1 MNKLNPSS
9 IKLIEEAVE
18 GEYNFIKKEEIME
31 ENIITLTIDGQEVK
45 VKEGT
50 TILQAAKQA
59 GIDIPTLCFLKD
71 INEVGDCRMCIVEV
85 EGRRGFATSCIQ
97 TVEEGMVVHTHT
109 QNVLEARHVILD
121 LIISNHA
128 KDCLT
133 CTRSG
138 NCELQT
144 LATKFNVLN
153 IEFEGERTE
162 HKVDDLSPSIVR
174 DFNKCILCRRCVAAC
189 KNVQKIG
196 AIDCI
201 NRGFESC
208 ISTVGDHSLNDVNC
222 TFCGQC
228 IEACPTGALHEKET
242 INDVWVKLKDPE
254 TTVIVQTAPAVRVA
268 LGEEFGMPIGTNV
281 VGKMVTAL
289 KRLGFNKVF
298 DTNTGADLTIMEEA
312 NEFIERFTKNDNLP
326 LITSCSPGWVKYIEM
341 NYPEL
346 LPHLSSCKSPHQMFG
361 AILKTYYAKREG
373 LDPAKMYV
381 VSVMPCI
388 AKKFERQRPEMKE
401 DDLYDVD
408 NVITTRELARMIK
421 QANKKKKKLEDS
433 NFDSPMGEASGAG
446 AIFGTTGGV
455 MEAALRTAQDTL
467 TGKDLAKIDFEQVR
481 GGEGIK
487 RATINIAGKEIN
499 VVAASGLANAR
510 TILEE
515 IKSGKAN
522 YQFVEIMACP
532 GGCIMGGGQPI
543 KSSKIR
549 SEVDVRKLRA
559 DALYSID
566 ERSIVRKSHEN
577 PVMKKLYKD
586 FLEKPGSEI
595 AEKLLHTTYT
605 KREKY
610 NI

>member
-1 MNKLNPSS
+1 MEKEMVN
-9 IKLIEEAVE
+9 LI
-18 GEYNFIKKEEIME
+18 
-31 ENIITLTIDGQEVK
+31 IDNQK
-45 VKEGT
+45 VTVPKGT
-50 TILQAAKQA
+50 TILEAAKTA
-59 GIDIPTLCFLKD
+59 GIDIPTLCFLKE

-109 QNVLEARHVILD
+109 PNVLEARHVILD

-138 NCELQT
+138 NCELQA

-162 HKVDDLSPSIVR
+162 HKIDDLSPSIVR

-289 KRLGFNKVF
+289 KRLGFDKVF

-326 LITSCSPGWVKYIEM
+326 MITSCSPGWVKYIEM

-346 LPHLSSCKSPHQMFG
+346 LPHLSSCKSPHEMFG

-373 LDPAKMYV
+373 LDPEKIYV

-388 AKKFERQRPEMKE
+388 AKKFERQRPEMME
-401 DDLYDVD
+401 DNLYDVD

-421 QANKKKKKLEDS
+421 QANIEFEKLEDS

-467 TGKDLAKIDFEQVR
+467 TGEDLPKIDFEQVR

-487 RATINIAGKEIN
+487 RATIIIAGKDIN

-543 KSSKIR
+543 KSSKVR
-549 SEVDVRKLRA
+549 AEVDVRKLRA

-566 ERSIVRKSHEN
+566 ERIYIQLMKEVLLEN
-577 PVMKKLYKD
+577 HMK
-586 FLEKPGSEI
+586 I
-595 AEKLLHTTYT
+595 LL
-605 KREKY
+605 
-610 NI
+610 

>member
-1 MNKLNPSS
+1 
-9 IKLIEEAVE
+9 
-18 GEYNFIKKEEIME
+18 ME
-31 ENIITLTIDGQEVK
+31 EKMINLTIDDQKISVPK
-45 VKEGT
+45 GT
-50 TILQAAKQA
+50 TTLKAAKQA
-59 GIDIPTLCFLKD
+59 GIDIPTLCFLKE

-85 EGRRGFATSCIQ
+85 EGRKGFATSCIQ

-109 QNVLEARHVILD
+109 PNVLEARHVILD
-121 LIISNHA
+121 LIISNHS

-138 NCELQT
+138 NCELQS
-144 LATKFNVLN
+144 LATKFNVLQV
-153 IEFEGERTE
+153 EFEGERTE
-162 HKVDDLSPSIVR
+162 HEIDDLSPSIVR
-174 DFNKCILCRRCVAAC
+174 DFNKCISCRRCVAAC

-242 INDVWVKLKDPE
+242 INDVWTKLKDPDSI
-254 TTVIVQTAPAVRVA
+254 VIVQTAPAVRVA
-268 LGEEFGMPIGTNV
+268 LGEEFGMEIGINV
-281 VGKMVTAL
+281 TGKMVTAL
-289 KRLGFNKVF
+289 KRLGFDKVF

-312 NEFIERFTKNDNLP
+312 NEFINRFKNNDNLP
-326 LITSCSPGWVKYIEM
+326 MITSCSPGWVKYIEM

-346 LPHLSSCKSPHQMFG
+346 LPHLSSCKSPHEMFG
-361 AILKTYYAKREG
+361 AIIKTYYAKKENI
-373 LDPAKMYV
+373 DPKKIYV

-388 AKKFERQRPEMKE
+388 AKKFERQREEMKE
-401 DDLYDVD
+401 GELFDVD

-421 QANKKKKKLEDS
+421 QANIEFNKLEDS
-433 NFDSPMGEASGAG
+433 KFDNPMGEATGAG
-446 AIFGTTGGV
+446 AIFGVTGGV

-467 TGKDLAKIDFEQVR
+467 TGESLPQIDFEEVR
-481 GGEGIK
+481 GTQNIK
-487 RATINIAGKEIN
+487 RANIEIAGKEIK
-499 VVAASGLANAR
+499 VVAASGLANAK

-515 IKSGKAN
+515 IKRGKAD

-543 KSSKIR
+543 KSSKIQA
-549 SEVDVRKLRA
+549 EVDVKKLRA
-559 DALYSID
+559 QALYSID
-566 ERSIVRKSHEN
+566 EKSVIRKSHEN
-577 PVMKKLYKD
+577 PVMKKIYKE
-586 FLEKPGSEI
+586 FLGKPGSEL
-595 AEKLLHTTYT
+595 AEELLHTAYE

>member
-1 MNKLNPSS
+1 M
-9 IKLIEEAVE
+9 
-18 GEYNFIKKEEIME
+18 KEELV
-31 ENIITLTIDGQEVK
+31 TLTIDGEV
-45 VKEGT
+45 VKAKKGT

-109 QNVLEARHVILD
+109 PNVLEARQVILD
-121 LIISNHA
+121 LILSNHHR
-128 KDCLT
+128 DCLT
-133 CTRSG
+133 CTRNG
-138 NCELQT
+138 NCELQD
-144 LATKFNVLN
+144 LATKFNVLKV
-153 IEFEGERTE
+153 EFEGERAE
-162 HKVDDLSPSIVR
+162 HTIDDLSPSIVR

-222 TFCGQC
+222 TLCGQC

-242 INDVWVKLKDPE
+242 IDDVWVKLKDPDAY
-254 TTVIVQTAPAVRVA
+254 VVVQTAPAVRVA
-268 LGEEFGMPIGTNV
+268 LGEEFGMEIGTNV
-281 VGKMVTAL
+281 TGKMVTAL
-289 KRLGFNKVF
+289 KRLGFDKVF
-298 DTNTGADLTIMEEA
+298 DTNTGADFTIMEEA
-312 NEFIERFTKNDNLP
+312 NEFIERFQENDNLP
-326 LITSCSPGWVKYIEM
+326 MITSCSPGWIKYIEM

-361 AILKTYYAKREG
+361 ALIKTYFAKKEG
-373 LDPAKMYV
+373 IDPKKIYV

-388 AKKFERQRPEMKE
+388 AKKFERQRPEMKNAG
-401 DDLYDVD
+401 LYDVD
-408 NVITTRELARMIK
+408 NVITTRELSRMIK
-421 QANKKKKKLEDS
+421 QANIEFTKLEES
-433 NFDSPMGEASGAG
+433 SFDNPMGEATGAA

-467 TGKDLAKIDFEQVR
+467 TGKDLERINFEQVR
-481 GGEGIK
+481 GGDGIK
-487 RATINIAGKEIN
+487 KATINIAGKDIK
-499 VVAASGLANAR
+499 VVAASGLANAKE
-510 TILEE
+510 ILEE
-515 IKSGKAN
+515 IKCGKAD

-532 GGCIMGGGQPI
+532 GGCVMGGGQPI

-566 ERSIVRKSHEN
+566 EKSTIRKSHEN
-577 PVMKKLYKD
+577 PIIKKIYQE
-586 FLEKPGSEI
+586 FLEEPGSYR
-595 AEKLLHTTYT
+595 AHKLLHTHY
-605 KREKY
+605 KEREKY
-610 NI
+610 RI

>member
-1 MNKLNPSS
+1 MSKE
-9 IKLIEEAVE
+9 LIS
-18 GEYNFIKKEEIME
+18 
-31 ENIITLTIDGQEVK
+31 LTIDGIEVK
-45 VKEGT
+45 VPKST
-50 TILQAAKQA
+50 TILEAAKQA

-71 INEVGDCRMCIVEV
+71 INEVGDCRMCIVEI

-97 TVEEGMVVHTHT
+97 TVEEGMVIHTHT
-109 QNVLEARHVILD
+109 PNVLEARHVILD

-144 LATKFNVLN
+144 LAVKFNVLN
-153 IEFEGERTE
+153 VEFPGEMTK

-189 KNVQKIG
+189 KNIQKIG

-222 TFCGQC
+222 TNCGQC
-228 IEACPTGALHEKET
+228 IQACPTGALHEKET
-242 INDVWVKLKDPE
+242 INDVWVKLKDPD
-254 TTVIVQTAPAVRVA
+254 TYVVVQTAPAVRVA

-281 VGKMVTAL
+281 KGKMVTAL
-289 KRLGFNKVF
+289 KRLGFDKVF
-298 DTNTGADLTIMEEA
+298 DTNTGADFTIIEEA
-312 NEFIERFTKNDNLP
+312 HEFIERLNENDNLP
-326 LITSCSPGWVKYIEM
+326 MITSCSPGWVKYIEM

-346 LPHLSSCKSPHQMFG
+346 LPHLSTCKSPHQMFG
-361 AILKTYYAKREG
+361 ALTKTYFAQKEG
-373 LDPAKMYV
+373 INPEKIYV

-388 AKKFERQRPEMKE
+388 AKKFERQRDELKNNG
-401 DDLYDVD
+401 LYDVD
-408 NVITTRELARMIK
+408 NVITTRELSRMIK
-421 QANKKKKKLEDS
+421 QANIEFEKLEDS
-433 NFDSPMGEASGAG
+433 EFDEPMGEATGAA

-467 TGKDLAKIDFEQVR
+467 TGKDLPKIDFEQVR

-487 RATINIAGKEIN
+487 RATVKIGKKDLK
-499 VVAASGLANAR
+499 VVAASGLANAKK
-510 TILEE
+510 IMEE
-515 IKSGKAN
+515 IKSGKAD

-543 KSSKIR
+543 KTSKIR
-549 SEVDVRKLRA
+549 RETNVRKLRS

-566 ERSIVRKSHEN
+566 EKSKIRKSHEN
-577 PVMKKLYKD
+577 PVVKKIYAEY
-586 FLEKPGSEI
+586 LEEPGSYR
-595 AEKLLHTTYT
+595 AHKLLHTHYVE
-605 KREKY
+605 REKY
-610 NI
+610 QLCH

>member
-1 MNKLNPSS
+1 M
-9 IKLIEEAVE
+9 
-18 GEYNFIKKEEIME
+18 KKEMV
-31 ENIITLTIDGQEVK
+31 NLTIDNQKITVPK
-45 VKEGT
+45 GT
-50 TILQAAKQA
+50 TILNAAKKA

-85 EGRRGFATSCIQ
+85 EGRRGCATSCIQ

-109 QNVLEARHVILD
+109 PNVLEARHVILD

-138 NCELQT
+138 NCELQA

-162 HKVDDLSPSIVR
+162 HKIDDLSPSIVR

-289 KRLGFNKVF
+289 KRLGFDRVF

-326 LITSCSPGWVKYIEM
+326 MITSCSPGWVKYIEM

-346 LPHLSSCKSPHQMFG
+346 LPHLSSCKSPHEMFG

-373 LDPAKMYV
+373 LNPEKIYV

-388 AKKFERQRPEMKE
+388 AKKFERQRPEMME
-401 DDLYDVD
+401 DNLYDVD

-421 QANKKKKKLEDS
+421 QANIEFEKLEDS

-467 TGKDLAKIDFEQVR
+467 TGKDLPKIDFEQVR
-481 GGEGIK
+481 GGDGIK
-487 RATINIAGKEIN
+487 RATINIAGKDIN
-499 VVAASGLANAR
+499 VVAASGLANAK

-543 KSSKIR
+543 KSPKVR
-549 SEVDVRKLRA
+549 AEVDVRKLRA
-559 DALYSID
+559 DALYTID

-586 FLEKPGSEI
+586 FLEKPGSEM
-595 AEKLLHTTYT
+595 AERLLHTTYT

-610 NI
+610 NL

>member
-1 MNKLNPSS
+1 M
-9 IKLIEEAVE
+9 E
-18 GEYNFIKKEEIME
+18 KEMV
-31 ENIITLTIDGQEVK
+31 NLTIDNQK
-45 VKEGT
+45 VTVPKGT
-50 TILQAAKQA
+50 TILEAAKTA
-59 GIDIPTLCFLKD
+59 GIDIPTLCFLKE

-138 NCELQT
+138 NCELQA

-162 HKVDDLSPSIVR
+162 HKIDDLSPSIVR

-289 KRLGFNKVF
+289 KRLGFDKVF

-326 LITSCSPGWVKYIEM
+326 MITSCSPGWVKYIEM

-346 LPHLSSCKSPHQMFG
+346 LPHLSSCKSPHEMFG
-361 AILKTYYAKREG
+361 AILKTYYANREG
-373 LDPAKMYV
+373 LDPEKIYV

-388 AKKFERQRPEMKE
+388 AKKFERQRPEMME
-401 DDLYDVD
+401 DNLYDVD

-421 QANKKKKKLEDS
+421 QANIEFEKLEDS

-467 TGKDLAKIDFEQVR
+467 TGKDLPKIDFEQVR

-487 RATINIAGKEIN
+487 RATINIAGKDIN
-499 VVAASGLANAR
+499 VVAASGLANAK

-522 YQFVEIMACP
+522 YQFVEIMTCP

-543 KSSKIR
+543 KSSKVR
-549 SEVDVRKLRA
+549 AEVDVRKLRA

>member
-1 MNKLNPSS
+1 M
-9 IKLIEEAVE
+9 
-18 GEYNFIKKEEIME
+18 KKELV
-31 ENIITLTIDGQEVK
+31 TLTIDEQK
-45 VKEGT
+45 VTVEKET
-50 TILQAAKQA
+50 TILQAANQA

-97 TVEEGMVVHTHT
+97 KVEEGMVVHTNT
-109 QNVLEARHVILD
+109 PNVLEARHVILD

-138 NCELQT
+138 NCELQA
-144 LATKFNVLN
+144 LATKFNITKV
-153 IEFEGERTE
+153 EFEGERVS
-162 HKVDDLSPSIVR
+162 HKIDDLSPSIVR

-242 INDVWVKLKDPE
+242 IDDVWIKLKDEE
-254 TTVIVQTAPAVRVA
+254 TYVIVQTAPAVRVA
-268 LGEEFGMPIGTNV
+268 LGEEFDMPIGTNV
-281 VGKMVTAL
+281 TGKMVTAL

-298 DTNTGADLTIMEEA
+298 DTNTGADFTIMEEA
-312 NEFIERFTKNDNLP
+312 NEFIERFTKNDHLP
-326 LITSCSPGWVKYIEM
+326 MITSCSPGWVKYIEM

-346 LPHLSSCKSPHQMFG
+346 LPHLSTCKSPHQMFG
-361 AILKTYYAKREG
+361 ALLKTYYAEKEG
-373 LDPAKMYV
+373 IDPEKIYV

-388 AKKFERQRPEMKE
+388 AKKFERQRQQMQN
-401 DDLYDVD
+401 DGLYDVD
-408 NVITTRELARMIK
+408 NVITTRELSRMIK
-421 QANKKKKKLEDS
+421 QANIEFTKLEETE
-433 NFDSPMGEASGAG
+433 FDSPMGEATGAA

-467 TGKDLAKIDFEQVR
+467 TGKNLDKIDFEQVR
-481 GGEGIK
+481 GEEGIK
-487 RATINIAGKEIN
+487 KAKVTIDGKEIK

-510 TILEE
+510 EILEE
-515 IKSGKAN
+515 IKTGKAD

-532 GGCIMGGGQPI
+532 GGCVMGGGQPV
-543 KSSKIR
+543 KSAKTR
-549 SEVDVRKLRA
+549 VEVDVRKLRA
-559 DALYSID
+559 DALYTID
-566 ERSIVRKSHEN
+566 EKSTIRKSHEN
-577 PVMKKLYKD
+577 PVVNKIYEE
-586 FLEKPGSEI
+586 FLEKPGSHK
-595 AEKLLHTTYT
+595 AEELLHTSYE

-610 NI
+610 RI